1 MKPLV
6 QADKFGRSV
15 LERYK
20 GCRVDDVIGSTL
32 NQQTLV
38 ALDICNPTVV
48 QLLLEI
54 LLII

>member
-20 GCRVDDVIGSTL
+20 VFRVDDVISSTL
-32 NQQTLV
+32 TQWTLV
-38 ALDICNPTVV
+38 SLDICNPTFV
-48 QLLLEI
+48 QLLLKI
-54 LLII
+54 CLSI